1 MSSSF
6 ARFQFPPVDSLA
18 GCSPLPDLS
27 AVAVSLHRGLGG
39 VCLVLSPFVVPALVV
54 LLFLPVSPLYFLLD
68 ALFVH
73 RFISFL
79 APVAIFALVPALS
92 SSPCAILIFFAFGV
106 FIVWPG
112 CACMSCSDASD
123 IVSLISDE
131 IGASVVCFR
140 WGRRCFILGDTG
152 DLASRAGRRCA
163 DVGFF
168 LYGGSSWLVLDVCSF
183 IWLSSPSSLFGLLRL
198 GVYS

>member
-92 SSPCAILIFFAFGV
+92 SSSFVRGPASFRWPQGV
-106 FIVWPG
+106 FWL
-112 CACMSCSDASD
+112 
-123 IVSLISDE
+123 SL
-131 IGASVVCFR
+131 
-140 WGRRCFILGDTG
+140 
-152 DLASRAGRRCA
+152 
-163 DVGFF
+163 FF
-168 LYGGSSWLVLDVCSF
+168 L
-183 IWLSSPSSLFGLLRL
+183 
-198 GVYS
+198 VYCRY